1 MNKIES
7 KETDTLNILSSMLGL
22 SILFKLPPS
31 ITTMLVYR
39 FTAEFLTHNAFGIHH
54 LCEHINV

>member
-1 MNKIES
+1 
-7 KETDTLNILSSMLGL
+7 MLGL
-22 SILFKLPPS
+22 SIPFKLPPS